1 MMSAF
6 TAAVVIPARN
16 EARRLPTCLSA
27 LLPQID
33 EDVLI
38 VVVANNC
45 TDSTAAAARAS
56 IPSRSLELIDC
67 TLNAAQGVGEAR
79 RRGCARAIS
88 LYPDIKSLLTTDA
101 DCIAAPD
108 WIARSRAHLTEVDA
122 VCGRVEP
129 IPGESGVVQRL
140 SLEAGANEAIYRDM
154 VIQFYDLMA
163 PEPHNPYPHHGGAP
177 GASLAC
183 RTSALRRIGG
193 FADLRTGED
202 RDLIRRMRASGL
214 RVRHAGDVRVQASCR
229 LIGRAPGG
237 MADTIRHRLTEADY
251 LVDEALPSVA
261 RLLDMARHGA
271 LEAWP
276 PRLPDPDRLHPHDLP
291 HEVALLNGV
300 LARLRIAK
308 RHAARPIGPRRSLL
322 PGLRYAAGRGY
333 QGQAYRR

>member
-140 SLEAGANEAIYRDM
+140 PLEAGANEAIYRDM

-177 GASLAC
+177 GRLWLAAHPHCVAS
-183 RTSALRRIGG
+183 
-193 FADLRTGED
+193 
-202 RDLIRRMRASGL
+202 
-214 RVRHAGDVRVQASCR
+214 
-229 LIGRAPGG
+229 
-237 MADTIRHRLTEADY
+237 
-251 LVDEALPSVA
+251 EALPTFVPAKTATDPPDA
-261 RLLDMARHGA
+261 RL
-271 LEAWP
+271 W
-276 PRLPDPDRLHPHDLP
+276 
-291 HEVALLNGV
+291 
-300 LARLRIAK
+300 LARAPCGR
-308 RHAARPIGPRRSLL
+308 RARAGVVSADRPCTGRNGRYDPSPADRS
-322 PGLRYAAGRGY
+322 GLSGG
-333 QGQAYRR
+333 